1 MIFLFLENDPFSYH
15 VDDYD
20 QQEALPSSNMFV
32 LSSSIRQSFAPSINY
47 AFQQQDIS
55 QSNQQDLKTTPQ
67 RTSSSSSFLQE
78 TKQLLDMISTTNNQH
93 LDLTKLTSEVWF
105 FSFFALNK
113 TVSIEFDF
121 FKIIYLGIGVTCH
134 Y

>member
-1 MIFLFLENDPFSYH
+1 LFLENDPFSYH

-93 LDLTKLTSEVWF
+93 LDLTKLTSEV
-105 FSFFALNK
+105 
-113 TVSIEFDF
+113 
-121 FKIIYLGIGVTCH
+121 
-134 Y
+134 